1 VLDTLRRG
9 HPYLLELGGGLLV
22 LAVLNVLLRPKDP
35 GFLAVQPNPALL
47 LVAVVA
53 CRHGLRAGLASGLA
67 TAAVVAACIVARLDY
82 RTLTELRT
90 LGHYVT
96 PLLLIGTGF
105 GLGAQRESL
114 RRAERALEGRVEAL
128 EQELADQ
135 AVRFMAATEA
145 KHELERRV
153 ADGSA
158 STRPSRSPRAV
169 SCRPTPASATCSRAS

>member
-1 VLDTLRRG
+1 MLDTLRRG

-82 RTLTELRT
+82 LTFTELRT
-90 LGHYVT
+90 LGHYAT
-96 PLLLIGTGF
+96 PLLLFGTGF

-114 RRAERALEGRVEAL
+114 RRA
-128 EQELADQ
+128 
-135 AVRFMAATEA
+135 
-145 KHELERRV
+145 
-153 ADGSA
+153 
-158 STRPSRSPRAV
+158 
-169 SCRPTPASATCSRAS
+169 